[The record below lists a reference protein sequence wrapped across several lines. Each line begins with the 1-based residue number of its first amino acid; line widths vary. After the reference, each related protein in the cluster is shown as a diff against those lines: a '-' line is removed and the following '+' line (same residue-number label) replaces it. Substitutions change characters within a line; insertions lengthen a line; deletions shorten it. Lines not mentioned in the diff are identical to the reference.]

1 MLPSGPCADSA
12 EHLHVLRLNLS
23 QMLLSPLQHCS
34 PVEPWEGGHG
44 GESPGG
50 TPGVSQKE
58 EK

>member
-1 MLPSGPCADSA
+1 MLLSGPCADSA
-12 EHLHVLRLNLS
+12 EHLHALHPNLS

-34 PVEPWEGGHG
+34 PVESWEGGHG
-44 GESPGG
+44 GEGPGG